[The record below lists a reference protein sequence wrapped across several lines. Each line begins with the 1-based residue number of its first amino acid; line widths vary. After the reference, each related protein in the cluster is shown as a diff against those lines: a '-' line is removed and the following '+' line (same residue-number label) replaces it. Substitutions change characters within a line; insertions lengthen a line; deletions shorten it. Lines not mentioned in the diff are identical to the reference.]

1 VTAGAR
7 DLVNA
12 FTVDVED
19 YFHVAALSAAISRE
33 RWESLPQRVEGNTNR
48 LLDLL
53 DETNTKATFFVL
65 GWVAQRFPELIRE
78 VARRGHEV
86 ASHGFSH
93 QLVYSQS
100 EQEFRSE
107 TLRSKGTLEDLLGAA
122 VIGYRAAS
130 YSITKKSLW
139 ALDILSEAGFLYDS
153 SIFPVH
159 HDRYGVPDAPRRPH
173 VLQTPA
179 GNSLVE
185 FPPTVVRILGQ
196 NVPCSGGGYFR
207 IYPYWLTRT
216 LLRRV
221 NRAARQP
228 FIFYLHPW
236 EIDADQPRFEAGR
249 LSKFRHYTRL
259 DQCEARLERLLSEF
273 RFDTARAVLR
283 SLGLLGG

>member
-1 VTAGAR
+1 MTAGAR

-221 NRAARQP
+221 NRTARQP

>member
-7 DLVNA
+7 DPVNA

>member
-1 VTAGAR
+1 MTAGAR